1 MIKSGSLDCKRH
13 SRHFLPVLGCL
24 GGRARVAVGF
34 GVGGAGLGF
43 GLGRSLM
50 RHAVIHGARGEEG
63 TGTSNL
69 KIR

>member
-1 MIKSGSLDCKRH
+1 MV
-13 SRHFLPVLGCL
+13 PT
-24 GGRARVAVGF
+24 ARM
-34 GVGGAGLGF
+34 GL